1 MIQWHFERIGTVL
14 NKSENAG
21 IVLNTVEKRKTEF
34 ESSYQFSDIP
44 LQPKLHFQ
52 PNINSKQNQ

>member
-21 IVLNTVEKRKTEF
+21 IVLNTAEKRKTES
-34 ESSYQFSDIP
+34 ESSYRFSAIP
-44 LQPKLHFQ
+44 LQPKLLF
-52 PNINSKQNQ
+52 ST